1 MSPIV
6 RAVISWIIALWA
18 SKVFLQSL
26 PYKFSLHPDTQHIFG
41 TIGEWLS
48 GILGTSIGE
57 AFKNYGS
64 YVVGSF
70 ELIASTVLLVPAAL
84 WALRKLTSRPT
95 EGIRAK
101 YHAIG
106 GVLASAVMAGAVFF
120 HLFTPLGI
128 EVLHEGESDGGTLF
142 YAATSIL
149 IGGIVLFLINRSA
162 FSSQSAPAQG

>member
-1 MSPIV
+1 M
-6 RAVISWIIALWA
+6 
-18 SKVFLQSL
+18 
-26 PYKFSLHPDTQHIFG
+26 
-41 TIGEWLS
+41 
-48 GILGTSIGE
+48 
-57 AFKNYGS
+57 
-64 YVVGSF
+64 VGSF

-128 EVLHEGESDGGTLF
+128 EVLHEGESDGGSLF